1 MHTDKMDAWIFAQ
14 ITNTKENEIPKEVAP
29 FLSLSVIKVGIMSSV
44 KGFFKNV
51 VKKCRDQVVNRISSM
66 FGSGYV
72 ALDLGMEV
80 KSAAYI
86 FGVTYEKQTDLR
98 NRKVRILLMRKDQ
111 LEELMKK
118 RNNKVVFEHERELA
132 ENPDLTTS
140 GNYHS
145 YAKDRMEHLVKM
157 FEIYHENKTK
167 DSMREYDEDVSPRR
181 GTIIG
186 SVFIAS
192 QGHVKL

>member
-1 MHTDKMDAWIFAQ
+1 MDAWIFAQ
-14 ITNTKENEIPKEVAP
+14 ITNTKENEIPEEVAP

-66 FGSGYV
+66 FGLGYV
-72 ALDLGMEV
+72 ALDLGIEV
-80 KSAAYI
+80 TSAEYI

-111 LEELMKK
+111 LEELVKK
-118 RNNKVVFEHERELA
+118 RNNNVMFEHERELA
-132 ENPDLTTS
+132 KTPDLTTS

-145 YAKDRMEHLVKM
+145 YAKDRMEHLLKM
-157 FEIYHENKTK
+157 FEFYHENKTK
-167 DSMREYDEDVSPRR
+167 DSMRECDEDVSPRR

-192 QGHVKL
+192 QGHTVLR